1 MASEQLGELIPQGGG
16 DPIPLLKEKLVLG
29 RRETCDIVLRF
40 GNVSG
45 SHCELSLE
53 SGYWFV
59 KDLNS
64 RNGTRVNGYR
74 VTRRRIDP
82 KDVLS
87 VGKHQY
93 EMLYSPADLGATGP
107 PPDGGDLEDILGQS
121 LMDSAGLSRK
131 SRQDEEGRIGR
142 NQPASQQ
149 TADEGGTTKIEPPQ
163 LDPAEGD
170 APKPSTDNAAPVP
183 SDDAVDEAT
192 ATEAAP
198 DSPDSDYN
206 LAPDE

>member
-1 MASEQLGELIPQGGG
+1 MAIEQFGELIPQGGG

-29 RRETCDIVLRF
+29 RRETGDIVLRF

-45 SHCELSLE
+45 RHCELSLE

-59 KDLNS
+59 KDLSS

-93 EMLYSPADLGATGP
+93 EMIYSPADLGATGA

-121 LMDSAGLSRK
+121 LMDSARLSRK
-131 SRQDEEGRIGR
+131 SRQAREGRIGR
-142 NQPASQQ
+142 NQPTPSVSDVETDGQ
-149 TADEGGTTKIEPPQ
+149 
-163 LDPAEGD
+163 PAEVESKGESIEAEVSLATND
-170 APKPSTDNAAPVP
+170 KPDTPP
-183 SDDAVDEAT
+183 PE
-192 ATEAAP
+192 
-198 DSPDSDYN
+198 SPNSEYK
-206 LAPDE
+206 LAPEE